1 MHVVSSVCLGYVSLQ
16 KSKNEKTPPNLIQC
30 QNLMNCLLQY
40 CDGVIFAFSSI
51 YVVFLCV

>member
-1 MHVVSSVCLGYVSLQ
+1 MHVVSSVCLGYVGLQ
-16 KSKNEKTPPNLIQC
+16 ESKNEKTLPNLIQC